1 MDPELAS
8 FLTERFDEINRRFDD
23 VYGRFDVID
32 QRFDAVDRRF
42 EAVDRRFDAV
52 DRRFDTMDRRF
63 DATDRKIDEK
73 FEEAKRESGVVAE
86 GLREEIR
93 AVADGHLVLD
103 RRLQEHCKQSDAAHG
118 EIISLVKLSYRDL
131 DRRVKR
137 LERRRRRGAGR

>member
-42 EAVDRRFDAV
+42 ESVDRRFDA
-52 DRRFDTMDRRF
+52 M
-63 DATDRKIDEK
+63 DRKIDEK

-118 EIISLVKLSYRDL
+118 EIISLVKLSDRDL

-137 LERRRRRGAGR
+137 LERRRRGGAGR